1 VSAAAQLIVTLTT
14 DQLAELV
21 ETSAA
26 RAVEKLVAN
35 QQAEVLD
42 LEECAALLKR
52 NEKIV
57 MGVLVK
63 KRGLPVH
70 YISEREPRFK
80 RSEVLNWL
88 DTLPNRPA
96 KKAV

>member
-1 VSAAAQLIVTLTT
+1 MSAAPQLIVTLTT

-26 RAVEKLVAN
+26 RAVERLVAN
-35 QQAEVLD
+35 QQAEVMD
-42 LEECAALLKR
+42 LEECAAMLKR

-70 YISEREPRFK
+70 FISEREPRFK
-80 RSEVLNWL
+80 RSEVLTWL
-88 DTLPNRPA
+88 DSLPSQPT